1 MGITGQKN
9 DALSSKRQ
17 LAGRTRE
24 RAVNTCLENP
34 ENSFNIWFS
43 SNNRET
49 LYRHMCTGVQRLVSK
64 RPSQPRERNSW
75 THLPDASLI
84 QAAGSLS
91 QEPRLSRASSCDLQQ
106 LRACFIQ
113 ILVSRELE
121 VDLLAFRRMSLRN
134 HSAPAKTL

>member
-1 MGITGQKN
+1 LGITGQEN

-49 LYRHMCTGVQRLVSK
+49 LYNDKQ
-64 RPSQPRERNSW
+64 
-75 THLPDASLI
+75 LPV
-84 QAAGSLS
+84 
-91 QEPRLSRASSCDLQQ
+91 P
-106 LRACFIQ
+106 
-113 ILVSRELE
+113 
-121 VDLLAFRRMSLRN
+121 
-134 HSAPAKTL
+134 